1 MQDIDDEDNAADSD
15 HRRKRRKMGSNS
27 NTPAGVSAMPG
38 NPNSFAAKMMAKMG
52 YVEGQGLGATGR
64 GRLAPIETQLRPQGV
79 GLGAVREKTK
89 QAKEEEKREA
99 AFRGET
105 LEDSEEEEKERR
117 RKLKEKKSSGM
128 KNGASTPSGRPKVK
142 YRTVAEIEASAG
154 GLEVPAVLKT
164 IIDATGTET
173 KLLTSAAGL
182 MANQIAMVPTETE
195 AMKIARRARRDLEAF
210 ADEWNSLTERKKF
223 FEMQEIQLVQEVDDE
238 NEIARNIQKILDT
251 IEELLLLIDPTG
263 PGDGTSWEEVTTKLD
278 NAEEQLEQGMD
289 PSMLQE
295 IVVAAIHPLFKNSM
309 GDWNPLD
316 DPNGISSYIDRLRKI
331 LILESEPIGDEV
343 ALQNDFHPVKA
354 PSKSTTPYES
364 MILLLWFPKVQSAIT
379 NQWDVFDPAP
389 VINLLDVWRPLL
401 PPFILS
407 KLVNQI
413 IVRRLTEA
421 LSSWKP
427 RPSSRHR
434 SRHVQSPQI
443 WLFPW
448 LPYLDDQHT
457 DPKAV
462 TGLLADV
469 KRKLKSVL
477 ATLDLAAGI
486 LPEIR
491 SWGLVLS
498 SELPALL
505 VRHLLPRLA
514 AHLSSSLLIDP
525 SDQDL
530 DSLAQVLQWAPFF
543 SLNTMAHLLVA
554 EFFPKWHHILYSW
567 LTAAPNYE
575 EIREWYQWWKDRL
588 HHYIP
593 DINDHP
599 TIAAEWTEGLETINL
614 ALTLGPNAATQL
626 PPPRA
631 GPVPP
636 PLRTSD
642 VAVGATIT
650 SETSAATHD
659 RSETTFRDVVEDWCA
674 EEGLLMI
681 PLREADTRSGLPLF
695 RITASAAGKGG
706 VMVYLKGDVV
716 WARTGLVEGTKERGF
731 APIALDERLVARAE
745 GK

>member
-1 MQDIDDEDNAADSD
+1 MHDIEDEENANDSD
-15 HRRKRRKMGSNS
+15 HRRKRRKMAPTGNA
-27 NTPAGVSAMPG
+27 PAGASASPG

-99 AFRGET
+99 AHRGEI

-117 RKLKEKKSSGM
+117 RKLKEKRLSGM
-128 KNGASTPSGRPKVK
+128 KNGAGTPSGRPKVK

-182 MANQIAMVPTETE
+182 MANHISMVPTETE

-223 FEMQEIQLVQEVDDE
+223 FEMQEIQLVQELDNE
-238 NEIARNIQKILDT
+238 NEIAQNIQSILDT
-251 IEELLLLIDPTG
+251 IEELLTLNDSTPDPSSG
-263 PGDGTSWEEVTTKLD
+263 ASWEEIIMKLE
-278 NAEEQLEQGMD
+278 NTEGQLEQGMD

-295 IVVAAIHPLFKNSM
+295 IAVAAIHPLFKKSIV
-309 GDWNPLD
+309 DWNPLE
-316 DPNGISSYIDRLRKI
+316 DPNGVSEYIDRLRKI
-331 LILESEPIGDEV
+331 FILEPDPVGGEV
-343 ALQNDFHPVKA
+343 ALQNGIHPIKA
-354 PSKSTTPYES
+354 QSKSTTPYES
-364 MILLLWFPKVQSAIT
+364 MILLLWFPKVQSAVT
-379 NQWDVFDPAP
+379 SQWEVTDPTP
-389 VINLLDVWRPLL
+389 VITLLDVWRPLL

-407 KLVNQI
+407 KLINQI

-434 SRHVQSPQI
+434 SRQSQSPHI

-448 LPYLDDQHT
+448 LPYLDEQHT
-457 DPKAV
+457 DPKAAS
-462 TGLLADV
+462 GLLADV

-477 ATLDLAAGI
+477 ANLDLAAGV

-491 SWGLVLS
+491 SWELVLS

-505 VRHLLPRLA
+505 LRHLLPRLA
-514 AHLSSSLLIDP
+514 SHLSSKLLIDP

-530 DSLAQVLQWAPFF
+530 DPLAQVLQWAPFF

-575 EIREWYQWWKDRL
+575 EIREWYQWWKTQL

-599 TIAAEWTEGLETINL
+599 TIAAEWTDGLETINL
-614 ALTLGPNAATQL
+614 ALTLGPDAASQL

-636 PLRTSD
+636 PRTSKS
-642 VAVGATIT
+642 ATTIT
-650 SETSAATHD
+650 PTAGGPE

-681 PLREADTRSGLPLF
+681 PLREADTRTGLPLF

-706 VMVYLKGDVV
+706 VLVYLKGDVV
-716 WARTGLVEGTKERGF
+716 WARAGLVEGTTERGF
-731 APIALDERLVARAE
+731 APIALDETLVARAE
-745 GK
+745 GR